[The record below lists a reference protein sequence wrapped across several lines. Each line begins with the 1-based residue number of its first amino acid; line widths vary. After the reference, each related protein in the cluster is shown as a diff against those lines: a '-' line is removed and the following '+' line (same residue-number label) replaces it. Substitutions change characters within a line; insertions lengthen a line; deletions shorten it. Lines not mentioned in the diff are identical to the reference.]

1 MSDIYFNPLVQ
12 RIQGGTVQGDLNLCA
27 SCRFAIKR
35 EGSMSGFSETRCS
48 QLHGMPRV
56 PEKLAACTM
65 YLEKGKLSLGEMIE
79 IAWVIEAK
87 GKHIGFIT
95 PEELARRRGN
105 APPQAPAG
113 F

>member
-1 MSDIYFNPLVQ
+1 MSDIYLNPLVQ
-12 RIQGGTVQGDLNLCA
+12 RIQGGTLQGDLDLCA

-35 EGSMSGFSETRCS
+35 AGSMSGFSETRCS
-48 QLHGMPRV
+48 KLERAPRV
-56 PEKLAACTM
+56 PEKLATCTM
-65 YLEKGKLSLGEMIE
+65 YLEKGKLNLGEMNA

-105 APPQAPAG
+105 ALSPSTAG